1 MGAKEDK
8 RINENQVTFRDLENQ
23 PTEQQLCNLRWI
35 KTPCS
40 YASLGSTFSLLQ
52 QDIML
57 QVSAKLQEY
66 INQYYDQMRYKE
78 KTYPKSP
85 FLSEEQKREALHIR
99 IDMSEL
105 VDNHSNYKEMVQ
117 EFDERGILPWSYCPD
132 TDEQVL
138 QSIECGVRLVTVNN
152 PEPALRILAEKGLH
166 R

>member
-78 KTYPKSP
+78 KT
-85 FLSEEQKREALHIR
+85 
-99 IDMSEL
+99 
-105 VDNHSNYKEMVQ
+105 
-117 EFDERGILPWSYCPD
+117 
-132 TDEQVL
+132 
-138 QSIECGVRLVTVNN
+138 
-152 PEPALRILAEKGLH
+152 
-166 R
+166 